1 MRSFAASAAA
11 GAGLLLVVVPRW
23 VLPACEYAGH
33 PRMHC
38 SDTARAEMMLGAALV
53 AAGVLVFTARKPWSA
68 LASSGLAIVLL
79 VLAWAMPDVY
89 GYCAS
94 PRMPCHYGM
103 VPGVRF
109 IATIAGL
116 SLVAA
121 TLLLARRTMR
131 RTEAT

>member
-1 MRSFAASAAA
+1 MKSFAASAAA

-38 SDTARAEMMLGAALV
+38 SDTARAEMLLGVALV
-53 AAGVLVFTARKPWSA
+53 AVGLLVFTARRPWSA
-68 LASSGLAIVLL
+68 LASSSLAAVLL
-79 VLAWAMPDVY
+79 VLAWVMPDVY

-109 IATIAGL
+109 ISALAGL
-116 SLVAA
+116 VLVAA
-121 TLLLARRTMR
+121 MLLFVRSTRRKA
-131 RTEAT
+131 EAS